1 MTKAE
6 YIAAVL
12 SALRRLTPE
21 ERTSVQ
27 AELDGHIEDHMAD
40 LLALDYPRD
49 LAEERALSAMGDPEA
64 VGRELE
70 KQYPLGWLV
79 LGRAAVVLTVALS
92 IQMVLAVGILGMVL
106 DSFAAR
112 IYPDEDTRLNTVAA
126 QERVDIRLPVGN
138 DVLRIYRVAVGQSGK
153 TVGQWEAEVSMC
165 AYDRIPGGT
174 VSNAIW
180 SHTELANPRGETT
193 FSGGGRGS
201 WWAEYHEEY
210 TVLEPGDTYVTL
222 TYDYL
227 GETHT
232 VKLPLPEGGIPS

>member
-6 YIAAVL
+6 YVAAVCA
-12 SALRRLTPE
+12 ALRRLTPR
-21 ERTSVQ
+21 ERASVRD
-27 AELDGHIEDHMAD
+27 EIDGHIEDHMAD
-40 LLALDYPRD
+40 LLALDYPED
-49 LAEERALSAMGDPEA
+49 LAEQRALSAMGDPEA

-70 KQYPLGWLV
+70 KQYPLGWLI

-92 IQMVLAVGILGMVL
+92 LQMLLGIGVLGMVL

-112 IYPDEDTRLNTVAA
+112 ICPDEDIGLNTVVA

-174 VSNAIW
+174 VSSAIW
-180 SHTELANPRGETT
+180 SHTELANPRGETS

-201 WWAEYHEEY
+201 WWVEYHEAH

>member
-70 KQYPLGWLV
+70 KQYPLRWLI
-79 LGRAAVVLTVALS
+79 LGRAAVVLTVALCV
-92 IQMVLAVGILGMVL
+92 QMVLGVGILGMVL

-126 QERVDIRLPVGN
+126 QERVDVRLPVGG
-138 DVLRIYRVAVGQSGK
+138 DVLRIYRVAVGQRGNEI
-153 TVGQWEAEVSMC
+153 GLWEAEVSMC

-174 VSNAIW
+174 VSNVIW
-180 SHTELANPRGETT
+180 SHTEVANPRGETV
-193 FSGGGRGS
+193 FSGSGRGN
-201 WWAEYHEEY
+201 WWVEYQRQY
-210 TVLEPGDTYVTL
+210 AALEPGDTYVTL

-227 GETHT
+227 GERRS
-232 VKLPLPEGGIPS
+232 VELPLPEGGIPS

>member
-1 MTKAE
+1 MIFATQNLSFTLGSMLLEGRLAF
-6 YIAAVL
+6 AARCVCAL
-12 SALRRLTPE
+12 LLLAAGEVLRRWLK
-21 ERTSVQ
+21 
-27 AELDGHIEDHMAD
+27 GW
-40 LLALDYPRD
+40 ALPR
-49 LAEERALSAMGDPEA
+49 LCRLHWPAQP
-64 VGRELE
+64 VN
-70 KQYPLGWLV
+70 
-79 LGRAAVVLTVALS
+79 
-92 IQMVLAVGILGMVL
+92 ILL

-138 DVLRIYRVAVGQSGK
+138 DVLRIYRVAVGQSGE